1 MTQNPSAQPI
11 LPAESVAIET
21 RQGPN
26 WLKWSLGCAGLGM
39 LLFTGIIT
47 LFVIVMPIGFRS
59 LLPQQQAEILKH
71 APFMQ
76 SFMPT
81 REYAADTLPTAQSV
95 NSSAVAAL
103 LNQATTVLIVPTVLN
118 SPTPT
123 SIPAITRTPLSS
135 VLATLT
141 PTSLLAASPTFSA
154 SPTAIASPTTLVTAT
169 DLPTA
174 TDTPLPSSFHL
185 TGIKRVPQGW
195 NDCGPANITQAL
207 GYYGWTG
214 TQEDAIAV
222 LKPNNEDRNVSPWE
236 MVRFVNQHTGVKA
249 ISRVSG
255 DLTLIKHLLVAQF
268 AVIMETGYIVA
279 GEGWAGHYLT
289 VLGYDDVQHII
300 FGGDSN
306 LGFGADGLGQR
317 EDYTDIDTRWREFN
331 RQYIVIYPHERE
343 AVLAVILGSDA
354 DPTYNANHALQTAQS
369 EAKAM
374 PDNQFAWFNIGSSL
388 TMLGQY
394 QQAAIAFD
402 QSRNVGSQ
410 LPYRMAWYQFTP
422 YEAYYNAQRFD
433 DVLSI
438 VQATLGTT
446 QYVEETWYWRGM
458 VEAAKGQNDAAIKD
472 FDAVRKFNPGFTAAA
487 EEEARV
493 KVGTFIPPS
502 AGGFGHTAPT
512 S

>member
-1 MTQNPSAQPI
+1 MTQNMSAPPVELVSDA
-11 LPAESVAIET
+11 LPAEPAP
-21 RQGPN
+21 GPN

-39 LLFTGIIT
+39 LLFAGLVT
-47 LFVIVMPIGFRS
+47 LFVIIMPIGFRS
-59 LLPQQQAEILKH
+59 LLPEQQAEILKH
-71 APFMQ
+71 AAFM
-76 SFMPT
+76 SAFMPT
-81 REYAADTLPTAQSV
+81 RAYAADTLPTAPSV
-95 NSSAVAAL
+95 NSQAVAAL
-103 LNQATTVLIVPTVLN
+103 LSQPTKALSQPTTTPVPATL
-118 SPTPT
+118 T
-123 SIPAITRTPLSS
+123 STRPALPSL
-135 VLATLT
+135 LATLT
-141 PTSLLAASPTFSA
+141 PTLLLAASPTAGLTPTLSA
-154 SPTAIASPTTLVTAT
+154 SPT

-174 TDTPLPSSFHL
+174 TDAPAATDAPLPPVSHL
-185 TGIKRVPQGW
+185 VGIKRVPQGW

-236 MVRFVNQHTGVKA
+236 MVRFVNQHTEVKA
-249 ISRVSG
+249 ISRVGG
-255 DLTLIKHLLVAQF
+255 DLTLIKRLINAQF

-279 GEGWAGHYLT
+279 NEGWAGHYLT

-300 FGGDSN
+300 YGGDSN
-306 LGFGADGLGQR
+306 LGFGADGLGQH

-343 AVLAVILGSDA
+343 SVLASILGPDA
-354 DPTYNANHALQTAQS
+354 DPTYNANHALQVAQT

-388 TMLGQY
+388 TLLNQY

-472 FDAVRKFNPGFTAAA
+472 FDAVIKFNPGFTAAA
-487 EEEARV
+487 EAEARV
-493 KVGTFIPPS
+493 KTGTFIPPS
-502 AGGFGHTAPT
+502 SGGYGHTAP
-512 S
+512 SS